1 MEKSQFCDICGQE
14 LTGETGRWVLGM
26 SYYGIMRRLPVRV
39 CCCSECMSEVNRFVI
54 GLAKWKGWKRD
65 ESAI

>member
-1 MEKSQFCDICGQE
+1 MDELTRCAICGQE